1 MVCESNSNFHDIP
14 SIRWSWDQSQMTPR
28 QVFSILWLLHVWWAF
43 YFVRY
48 IHPVATFRK
57 SQDHFTTSK
66 RLPLVPVTRQYI
78 RCNDPLS
85 GLLNWSFGTTKR
97 NNKFWKYFAVQL
109 RIFFYFPQQNLKR
122 IVNGM
127 HWYSKIFF
135 TPHHVGHFG
144 LMCPNVVP
152 SWSKHRGVQ
161 VW

>member
-28 QVFSILWLLHVWWAF
+28 QVFSILWLLHVWWSF

-48 IHPVATFRK
+48 IHPVATLRK

-66 RLPLVPVTRQYI
+66 WLPLVPVIRQYI

-109 RIFFYFPQQNLKR
+109 RIFFLFSSTE
-122 IVNGM
+122 
-127 HWYSKIFF
+127 SKEGCKWNALIFKDILYTTSRRTF
-135 TPHHVGHFG
+135 WT
-144 LMCPNVVP
+144 NVSQCRTIMV
-152 SWSKHRGVQ
+152 
-161 VW
+161 